1 MFSLLATSSS
11 TLRLVRTDTFTAT
24 KPPLSLL
31 KVNILGAA
39 FMSTVNGLANW
50 LNSFPVL
57 SPALQSGYGVYPG
70 DVWCNPQEPHSKWH
84 VESANG
90 LMDLMLLA
98 DSVYKMT
105 L

>member
-1 MFSLLATSSS
+1 MFSPPATSSS
-11 TLRLVRTDTFTAT
+11 TLRLANDSNTGCSTFT
-24 KPPLSLL
+24 LL

-39 FMSTVNGLANW
+39 FMSSVNGLANW

-90 LMDLMLLA
+90 LMDLMMLA
-98 DSVYKMT
+98 DSVYRMT

>member
-1 MFSLLATSSS
+1 M
-11 TLRLVRTDTFTAT
+11 D
-24 KPPLSLL
+24 PE
-31 KVNILGAA
+31 VNILGAA

-57 SPALQSGYGVYPG
+57 SPALQTGYGVYPG
-70 DVWCNPQEPHSKWH
+70 DLWCNPQEPHSKWH

>member
-1 MFSLLATSSS
+1 MFSPPATSSS
-11 TLRLVRTDTFTAT
+11 TLRLATDSNTGCSRFT
-24 KPPLSLL
+24 LL

-90 LMDLMLLA
+90 LMDLMMLA
-98 DSVYKMT
+98 DSVYRIT